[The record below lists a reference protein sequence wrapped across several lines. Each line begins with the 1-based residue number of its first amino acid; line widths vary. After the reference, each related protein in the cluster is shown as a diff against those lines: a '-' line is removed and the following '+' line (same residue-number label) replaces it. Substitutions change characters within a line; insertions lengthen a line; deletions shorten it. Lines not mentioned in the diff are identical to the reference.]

1 MDYHKT
7 YIKYAFSIADNTNS
21 GGGQG
26 FQFSLQTK
34 GPGAFPGPFVCPENW
49 RGNAFLFLRWSGT
62 GFEQEK
68 RYQQNQ
74 YTHGKTGG
82 IGAIPEPLH
91 GNDAEQE
98 R

>member
-1 MDYHKT
+1 MADEDEKLKNEHSRRQNIQKSLNKT
-7 YIKYAFSIADNTNS
+7 R
-21 GGGQG
+21 
-26 FQFSLQTK
+26 
-34 GPGAFPGPFVCPENW
+34 PGAFPGLFVCPESW
-49 RGNAFLFLRWSGT
+49 RMNAFLFLRWSGT
-62 GFEQEK
+62 GFEQKK